1 MPTLRELRNHKR
13 SDIVEGIEQHGG
25 VRKVALRQAAPEADA
40 IFGEAA
46 RWVRSE
52 ALVRLDLGKRRQ
64 GLLVFGAEDPH
75 RFGPEHGVD
84 LLTFFGG
91 VVERQLRQWLYPG
104 E

>member
-1 MPTLRELRNHKR
+1 MQTEL
-13 SDIVEGIEQHGG
+13 GGGG

-40 IFGEAA
+40 TFGEAA

-84 LLTFFGG
+84 LLTFFGA
-91 VVERQLRQWLYPG
+91 VVERQLRHWLYPG